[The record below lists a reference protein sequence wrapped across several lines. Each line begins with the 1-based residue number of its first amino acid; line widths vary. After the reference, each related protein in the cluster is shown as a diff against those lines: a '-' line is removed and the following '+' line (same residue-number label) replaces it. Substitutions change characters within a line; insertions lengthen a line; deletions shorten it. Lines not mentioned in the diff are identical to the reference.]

1 VLLIVDEFSP
11 IASGERVARL
21 VEIVRSYGASLVLAP
36 QAYNAAHT
44 ILLHSVPEPE
54 ALIRAAGTRIEIEA
68 SVQHDQGPLARARI
82 GTRAAPAQGLADRG
96 PSERPGMCFVIGSG
110 MAQKVQVAPAPS
122 GPRRARPPE
131 LPVNPGGAS
140 KDRLE
145 DRLRRG

>member
-1 VLLIVDEFSP
+1 VVTNFTKGSVCGGRSGGGSSSRQVLLIVDEFSA

-36 QAYNAAHT
+36 QAYEGMGGAEAGARILNAAHT

-82 GTRAAPAQGLADRG
+82 GTRGSVRG
-96 PSERPGMCFVIGSG
+96 SV
-110 MAQKVQVAPAPS
+110 
-122 GPRRARPPE
+122 
-131 LPVNPGGAS
+131 
-140 KDRLE
+140 
-145 DRLRRG
+145 